1 MEIKRRAE
9 RKSRLYIHMHRLKL
23 KGANMHFIGCDERKI
38 AMIKENVFTIERL
51 VFFSLLKLF
60 VCFGKYAYFCV

>member
-23 KGANMHFIGCDERKI
+23 KSANMHFIGCDERKI
-38 AMIKENVFTIERL
+38 AMIKENVFTIEVL
-51 VFFSLLKLF
+51 GFFSLLKLF
-60 VCFGKYAYFCV
+60 VCFGL